1 VGGRGAEDAREYRL
15 ASIAEEP
22 KLGDFQ
28 KSERLDFPF
37 ACDDA

>member
-1 VGGRGAEDAREYRL
+1 VGGRDAEGAREDRL

-22 KLGDFQ
+22 KIGDFQ
-28 KSERLDFPF
+28 KSERFDFPF